1 MISNDNHILRGSRK
15 IGEAVF
21 TPSKSE
27 IAVILPVPSSA
38 WYLKNRL
45 LLLFRLVYR
54 QVITSRQVNGLGQ
67 SCAGFRLGSC
77 SRRTVEQTEISGI
90 LTAHSYNMCGK
101 VVSQSNKINSLSGLD
116 QWKCAV
122 RFGFGRDRGSWS
134 GGTPLEKYRS
144 TSAAPPPLHS
154 INCSYFTRVF
164 YRQSRYLI
172 LGCFG
177 RFRKV
182 GGAGGANLFQNFE
195 TIGYPNA

>member
-1 MISNDNHILRGSRK
+1 MILNDNLEIRGSRK

-21 TPSKSE
+21 TPSKFGISLSCPW
-27 IAVILPVPSSA
+27 ILHFQ
-38 WYLKNRL
+38 YLKNRL

-101 VVSQSNKINSLSGLD
+101 VVRRSNKINSLSGLD

-122 RFGFGRDRGSWS
+122 RFGFGQDRGSWL

-144 TSAAPPPLHS
+144 TSVAPPPLHS
-154 INCSYFTRVF
+154 INCSYFTGVF
-164 YRQSRYLI
+164 YRQSRYL
-172 LGCFG
+172 GW
-177 RFRKV
+177 FRKV

-195 TIGYPNA
+195 MIGYLDA